1 MRQKI
6 PWKHRSEKMP
16 LSEEKEEQEIAGAEP
31 ETEAEVKK
39 EAGSETEAKAEDEA
53 EPETEAKVKDEAGP
67 ETEAKAEDEAVPET
81 EAEVKKEAG
90 PETEAE
96 VKDEAE
102 PETNAKAEE
111 ELEAEAEP
119 ETKSAKKMHV
129 PGLVL
134 NAVFLILNGFAL
146 AMIICLFLM
155 QPHPGEKVKP
165 TLDRFT
171 TNAQDYYKDGETYH
185 QVNANVKSYHSS
197 GSTESSD

>member
-39 EAGSETEAKAEDEA
+39 EAGS
-53 EPETEAKVKDEAGP
+53 ETEAKVKDEAGP